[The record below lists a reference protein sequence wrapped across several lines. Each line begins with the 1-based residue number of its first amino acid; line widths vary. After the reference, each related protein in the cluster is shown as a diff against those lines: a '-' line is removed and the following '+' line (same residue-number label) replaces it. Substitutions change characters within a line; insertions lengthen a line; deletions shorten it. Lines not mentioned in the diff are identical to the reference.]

1 MADSDSVQPRGTN
14 HRDLHYLERLLEHAH
29 DGLAVIDPGGVI
41 VASTPSLDRLL
52 LHRAGDLVGVDGLSL
67 IHPDDIEHVALRLAE
82 YVGGGND
89 GPDVRTRIR
98 RSDGSY
104 AHVELVTPTS
114 IPSSTRSAGSS

>member
-1 MADSDSVQPRGTN
+1 MADSDSVRADEP
-14 HRDLHYLERLLEHAH
+14 RDLHYLERLLEHAH

-67 IHPDDIEHVALRLAE
+67 IHPDDVEHVALRLAE
-82 YVGGGND
+82 YVGGND

-104 AHVELVTPTS
+104 AWTRACWSPRTP